1 MSIRHTLV
9 TICTTALALAF
20 LSGCGDGV
28 SKGAHSNAE
37 NENPVSQ
44 YETAG
49 RYSDPRSPTF
59 DLREAFKWM
68 RKASENGHASAQLA
82 LAGMYERGEGVEKD
96 DVEASR
102 WLLRSAMNGNA
113 VAQRYIGPKYYF
125 GVGLPKD
132 YVEAYAWFNIAA
144 ANSGISADRQFR
156 DDVERELTPLQVLRG
171 QERSAQL
178 SREIEGLKSKR

>member
-1 MSIRHTLV
+1 MTSSRALFTVCRI
-9 TICTTALALAF
+9 ALALAF
-20 LSGCGDGV
+20 LSGCGDGAN
-28 SKGAHSNAE
+28 KGARSNAE
-37 NENPVSQ
+37 DGNPASL
-44 YETAG
+44 YETAE
-49 RYSDPRSPTF
+49 RFSDPRSATY

-68 RKASENGHASAQLA
+68 RKASESGHASAQLA

-96 DVEASR
+96 AVEASR
-102 WLLRSAMNGNA
+102 WLLRAAMNGNS

-144 ANSGISADRQFR
+144 ANSGISGDRQFR
-156 DDVERELTPLQVLRG
+156 DDVERELTPIQVMRG

-178 SREIEGLKSKR
+178 TREIEGLKSKR